1 VPLRIRVQGLEGLTL
16 ISPNEPTFDEL
27 VRPILGRVADIGLQL
42 KPLLVVL
49 ANESPKTVVAFSIT
63 WRVIYRSG
71 QTSTFRNLASFPDVV
86 CGDLLVSRHP
96 PGVPPGTLRV
106 EANGL
111 VIHTWSQTDEYSD
124 QFLPQFVDEK
134 DRTLA
139 NAVDLSIELGAAI
152 FDDGTLIG
160 PDEGSW
166 VRDNFSQYVTA
177 KKDWYRG
184 IIAALD
190 EGRTVAEA
198 YEPLDEFTAAR
209 IDLVRSGRLR
219 LLEDRDAW
227 KQQAAADVHSWRTK
241 YSEAEI
247 PRLLK
252 ENIRLE
258 PFVIHRRDTERG

>member
-1 VPLRIRVQGLEGLTL
+1 MPPRIRVQGLEGLTR
-16 ISPNEPTFDEL
+16 IPPNEPTFDEL
-27 VRPILGRVADIGLQL
+27 VRPILGRVANIGLQL

-49 ANESPKTVVAFSIT
+49 SNESPKTVVAFSMT

-71 QTSTFRNLASFPDVV
+71 QESTFRNLASFPDVV

-111 VIHTWSQTDEYSD
+111 VIHTWGQTDEYYD

-134 DRTLA
+134 DRMLA
-139 NAVDLSIELGAAI
+139 NAVDLSIELSAAI

-166 VRDNFSQYVTA
+166 VRDNFAQYVRA
-177 KKDWYRG
+177 KQDWYRV
-184 IIAALD
+184 IVTALD
-190 EGRTVAEA
+190 QGRTLADA
-198 YEPLDEFTAAR
+198 YKPLDEFTAAR
-209 IDLVRSGRLR
+209 IDRLRSGRLR
-219 LLEDRDAW
+219 LSEDQSDTW
-227 KQQAAADVHSWRTK
+227 KQQGAADVNSWRRK
-241 YSEAEI
+241 YPEAEI

-252 ENIRLE
+252 EKIRLE
-258 PFVIHRRDTERG
+258 PFVIHRHGSDQ